1 MGLIRGALRRPVTV
15 MVCIIAVIF
24 FSALSLTKMRID
36 IFPRLGIPT
45 IYVAQP
51 YGGLSPA
58 QMEGLI
64 TSYYEY
70 HFLYVTGIKFVESK
84 SIQNVALIKLQFYPG
99 TDMDQAL
106 SEVVS
111 YVNRAKAFMPPG
123 TVQPFVVR
131 FDAGSVPVGQLV
143 FSSDTRS
150 LGEIQD
156 IALFK
161 VRPMFSTL
169 PGVSAPPP
177 FGGNQRTVVIKADP
191 AKLREYNLT
200 PEQLVQA
207 VANGNTI
214 TPAGNVRMGN
224 KLVLAPQN
232 SMVDNINVLEKIPLR
247 LGAGPAVYLGD
258 VATVL
263 NSSDVATGFALVNG
277 KRAVYIPVTKRADAA
292 TWNVV
297 KNVKKALP
305 EMQAA
310 LPNDIKVS
318 YEFDQSAYVTNSL
331 KSLLIE
337 GGLGALL
344 TGLMVLLFLGDRS
357 SAFIIVVTIPVA
369 LLTAVVFLNLLGQ
382 TINIMTLGG
391 LALSVGILV
400 DESTVVIEN
409 IHRHLEMGKPKARA
423 ITDACKEIVF
433 PTLLILLSILAVFVP
448 SFFMTGVP
456 KAMFVPLALA
466 VGLSMIAS
474 YVLSLTFVP
483 ILSGWFLKSNLYVT
497 NEGKTSRFENFRIKL
512 LSWVNGLLKKRKLIV
527 ASYLVVIFGALA
539 LVYLSIGK
547 EIFPQVNAGQFRL
560 RLCAPTGTR
569 IERTEEITKD
579 VLNIINREAGKDNV
593 AITSAFVGTQPPSY
607 PINTIYLWTSGPQ
620 EAVMLVKLKQSAG
633 ISLNTLKEKL
643 RKDFASELPKVSFS
657 FEPGDLVDQVMSLGA
672 NTPIDVMVLGKNIQ
686 QSRAFADKIKGNLL
700 KIPFLRDVQYGAPL
714 DYPTLQIDY
723 DRQRLGQMGLTV
735 NDASKAMVAATSS
748 SRFTTPNYWLD
759 RQTGVAYQVQVE
771 LPEYQM
777 NSVGALENVPVKSTG
792 DGDIYLRD
800 LASLENT
807 TSVGE
812 YDRYNMQRFV
822 DITANLQRKDLGS
835 ALKDVNKAIKNAG
848 ETPKGLKVLVRGQAE
863 LFNDT
868 FTELQ
873 RGLLLA
879 IIVIFLMLSANFQS
893 YKISLAT
900 ISTLPAV
907 VTGSMLPLFIT
918 GKTLNIESFMG
929 MIMAIGV
936 AISNSILYITYAE
949 HLLKENREVGL
960 SAKEALKYR
969 LRPIL
974 MTSIA
979 MIAGMIPMA
988 AGLGEGGDQTSPLGL
1003 AVIGGLIFSILTTL
1017 ILLPL
1022 IYTSIRKT
1030 MKVVNVSLDPDDP
1043 ESIYYSQQK
1052 NV

>member
-1 MGLIRGALRRPVTV
+1 MGLIKSALRRPITV
-15 MVCIIAVIF
+15 MVCVLAVAF
-24 FSALSLTKMRID
+24 FSVLSITKMKID
-36 IFPRLGIPT
+36 IFPKLGLPT

-70 HFLYVTGIKFVESK
+70 HFLYVTGIKYVESK
-84 SIQNVALIKLQFYPG
+84 SIQSVALIKLQFYPG

-143 FSSDTRS
+143 FRSDTRT

-161 VRPMFSTL
+161 VRPMFAAL

-191 AKLREYNLT
+191 AKLRAYNLT

-207 VANGNTI
+207 VSNGNTI
-214 TPAGNVRMGN
+214 TPAGNVRIGN

-232 SMVDNINVLEKIPLR
+232 SMVDNIQQLTKIPLR
-247 LGAGPAVYLGD
+247 LGSGATVFLGD

-277 KRAVYIPVTKRADAA
+277 KRAVYIPVTKRADAS
-292 TWNVV
+292 TWDVV

-310 LPNDIKVS
+310 LPGDIKVS
-318 YEFDQSAYVTNSL
+318 FEFDQSTYVINSL
-331 KSLLIE
+331 KSLLLE
-337 GGLGALL
+337 GGLGVLL
-344 TGLMVLLFLGDRS
+344 TGLMVLLFLGDPRS
-357 SAFIIVVTIPVA
+357 ALIVIITIPIS
-369 LLTAVVFLNLLGQ
+369 LLTAIVFLNLLGQ

-391 LALSVGILV
+391 LALAVGILV
-400 DESTVVIEN
+400 DESTVTIEN
-409 IHRHLEMGKPKARA
+409 IHRHMEEGKIISRA
-423 ITDACKEIVF
+423 ILDACTKIVF
-433 PTLLILLSILAVFVP
+433 PTFLILLSILAVFVP
-448 SFFMTGVP
+448 SFFMTGIP
-456 KAMFVPLALA
+456 KAMFVPLALS

-474 YVLSLTFVP
+474 YILSLTFVP
-483 ILSGWFLKSNLYVT
+483 IMANWFIKNSLTPV
-497 NEGKTSRFENFRIKL
+497 GKERKGHFEKFREKML
-512 LSWVNGLLKKRKLIV
+512 LWVEHLQKTRKKVIL
-527 ASYLVVIFGALA
+527 AYLVMVFGSLM
-539 LVYLSIGK
+539 LLYLFIGK
-547 EIFPQVNAGQFRL
+547 EIFPQVNAGQFQLRL
-560 RLCAPTGTR
+560 RAPTGTR
-569 IERTEEITKD
+569 IEETERITKEALD
-579 VLNIINREAGKDNV
+579 IISREAGKNNV

-620 EAVMLVKLKQSAG
+620 EAVILVKLKPTET
-633 ISLNTLKEKL
+633 IPLNVLKEKL
-643 RKDFASELPKVSFS
+643 RKDFSEQLPDVTFS
-657 FEPGDLVDQVMSLGA
+657 FEPGDLVDRVMNLGS
-672 NTPIDVMVLGKNIQ
+672 NTPIDVAVLGKNLQ
-686 QSRAFADKIKGNLL
+686 QSKAFADRIRANLL
-700 KIPFLRDVQYGAPL
+700 KIPYLRDIEYGAPL
-714 DYPTLQIDY
+714 DYPTLQINY
-723 DRQRLGQMGLTV
+723 DRPRLGQMGLTV
-735 NDASKAMVAATSS
+735 SDAGKAMVAATSS

-777 NSVGALENVPVKSTG
+777 NSVAAIENIPVRSTG
-792 DGDIYLRD
+792 DGNIYLRD
-800 LASLENT
+800 VATVTDTMSI
-807 TSVGE
+807 GE

-822 DITANLQRKDLGS
+822 NLTANLQGKDLGT
-835 ALKDVNKAIKNAG
+835 ALKGVNKAIRDVGK
-848 ETPKGLKVLVRGQAE
+848 TPTGLKVLIRGQAE

-873 RGLLLA
+873 RGLLIA
-879 IIVIFLMLSANFQS
+879 IIVIFFMLAANFQS
-893 YKISLAT
+893 FKISFAT
-900 ISTLPAV
+900 ISTVPAV
-907 VTGSMLPLFIT
+907 VTGSILLLYLT
-918 GKTLNIESFMG
+918 GKTLNIQSFMG

-936 AISNSILYITYAE
+936 AISNSVLFVTYAE
-949 HLLKENREVGL
+949 RTLKESPDIVS

-979 MIAGMIPMA
+979 MIMGMIPMGI
-988 AGLGEGGDQTSPLGL
+988 GLGEGGGQTSPLGI
-1003 AVIGGLIFSILTTL
+1003 AVIGGLLFSIISTL
-1017 ILLPL
+1017 FILPL
-1022 IYTSIRKT
+1022 IYTGIRKT
-1030 MKVVNVSLDPDDP
+1030 VKTTKVSLDPDDP
-1043 ESIYYSQQK
+1043 DSNYYLFK
-1052 NV
+1052 K